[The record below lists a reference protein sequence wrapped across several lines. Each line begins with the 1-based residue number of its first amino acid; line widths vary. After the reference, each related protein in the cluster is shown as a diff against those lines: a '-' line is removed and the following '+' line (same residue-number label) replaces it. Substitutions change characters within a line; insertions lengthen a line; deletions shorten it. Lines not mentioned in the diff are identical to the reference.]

1 MQMKQKRQKKW
12 GSARVSDFCMELS
25 LLVHAGVGIG
35 DGLALLAEETD
46 DPEERRFLTE
56 MADQMDSGD
65 SLAAALRSA
74 DRFPDYVADLAEVG
88 ERSGRMEES
97 LTALADY
104 YDERHRMERRLRSA
118 LLYPAVIMLLM
129 LVVMVVLLTKVLPV
143 FNDVYASLGGQLT
156 GVAGG
161 LLALGQ
167 ALDAALPW
175 LCGLLALI
183 VTAAAVVTASPSLRE
198 KVLDL
203 WRRTWGDRGLARQ
216 LQTARFAQA
225 LAMGLRSGMPL
236 EDALSMAGGMREN
249 TPAAAARCEDCLA
262 RLERGEELAGALSGS
277 GVMPAAACRML
288 ALGQRSG
295 TGDTTME
302 EVSRRL
308 GQESAEALESRVSQV
323 EPALVLAA
331 SLLVGVILLSVML
344 PLLRVMTAIG

>member
-1 MQMKQKRQKKW
+1 MRQKKW
-12 GSARVSDFCMELS
+12 NSEQISALCMELS
-25 LLVHAGVGIG
+25 LLVHAGVGVG

-46 DPEERRFLTE
+46 CPEDRRLLTE
-56 MADQMDSGD
+56 MAGHVDGGG

-74 DRFPDYVADLAEVG
+74 GRFPAHVADLAEVG

-104 YDERHRMERRLRSA
+104 YDERCRMERRLRSA
-118 LLYPAVIMLLM
+118 LLYPAVILLLM

-143 FNDVYASLGGQLT
+143 FNDVYASLGGRLT
-156 GVAGG
+156 GVADG

-175 LCGLLALI
+175 LCGLLVLA
-183 VTAAAVVTASPSLRE
+183 VSAAAVAAASPRLRE
-198 KVLDL
+198 TILAL
-203 WRRTWGDRGLARQ
+203 WRRIWGDRGLARQ

-236 EDALSMAGGMREN
+236 EEALSLAGGMQEN
-249 TPAAAARCEDCLA
+249 TPAAAARCDDCLA

-295 TGDTTME
+295 AGDTTME
-302 EVSRRL
+302 EVARRL
-308 GQESAEALESRVSQV
+308 EQESAEALESRVSQV